1 MKRVNVAICGFGR
14 IGQQIAEL
22 LLNRSTYY
30 KQKYQIDARLVGVC
44 NSSSGLI
51 DQEGLHASKWLDKTK
66 YQVGLTEQKFLEQ
79 VQADVMIETGPSDYV
94 TGGKGLFYLNYA
106 LTHSMNAI
114 AVSKGALVVDGKK
127 LINLAHQHNKK
138 LFFSGAT
145 AAALPTVDLFEYN
158 LAGCQILEIEGVFTG
173 TTNFILNDMLQHEC
187 TFAESLEKAQAK
199 GIAEPDS
206 SFDVDGWDTA
216 AKITILANTVLGADV
231 KIQDIPRQGI
241 SHVTAEHIRGWKKEN
256 VIPRLVGFI
265 HIKNQQIQAGVELR
279 LVAANHPF
287 AHLQGSNKCIRVL
300 TQEMGELVVSGGA
313 SAPLATAA
321 AALKDFEL
329 MLKTGYC

>member
-22 LLNRSTYY
+22 LLIRSAYY
-30 KQKYQIDARLVGVC
+30 KEKYQIDARLVGVC

-51 DQEGLHASKWLDKTK
+51 DQEGLQSTQWLDKSK
-66 YQVGLTEQKFLEQ
+66 YQTDLTEQQFLEQ
-79 VQADVMIETGPSDYV
+79 VRADVIIETGPSDYV

-106 LTHSMNAI
+106 LTHNMNAI

-127 LINLAHQHNKK
+127 LSSLAHTHQQK

-158 LAGCQILEIEGVFTG
+158 LAGCQILEVEGVFTG

-187 TFAESLEKAQAK
+187 AFAESLEKAQAK

-231 KIQDIPRQGI
+231 KIQDIPRQSI
-241 SHVTAEHIRGWKKEN
+241 RHVTADHIRDWKKEN
-256 VIPRLVGFI
+256 VVPRLVGFI
-265 HIKNQQIQAGVELR
+265 HIKNQQIQTGVELR
-279 LVAANHPF
+279 LVPTNHPF

-300 TQEMGELVVSGGA
+300 TKEMGELVVSGGA

-329 MLKTGYC
+329 MLKTYC

>member
-30 KQKYQIDARLVGVC
+30 KQKYQVDARLVGVC

-51 DQEGLHASKWLDKTK
+51 DQDGLQASKWLDKAQ
-66 YQVGLTEQKFLEQ
+66 YQAGLTEQKFLQQ
-79 VQADVMIETGPSDYV
+79 VQADVIIETGPSDYV

-106 LTHSMNAI
+106 LTHNMNAI
-114 AVSKGALVVDGKK
+114 AVSKGALVVEGKK

-187 TFAESLEKAQAK
+187 AFTESLEKAQVK

-216 AKITILANTVLGADV
+216 AKITILANTVLGADI
-231 KIQDIPRQGI
+231 KIKDIPRQGI
-241 SHVTAEHIRGWKKEN
+241 SHVTADHIRDWKNEN
-256 VIPRLVGFI
+256 LTPRLVGFI
-265 HIKNQQIQAGVELR
+265 HIKNQQIQTGVELR

-300 TQEMGELVVSGGA
+300 TQEMGEFVVSGGA
-313 SAPLATAA
+313 STPLATAA

-329 MLKTGYC
+329 MLKTYC

>member
-1 MKRVNVAICGFGR
+1 MKRINVAICGFGR

-22 LLNRSTYY
+22 LLNRSAYY
-30 KQKYQIDARLVGVC
+30 KQKYQIDTCLVGVC

-51 DQEGLHASKWLDKTK
+51 DQDGLRAAKWLDKTQ
-66 YQVGLTEQKFLEQ
+66 YQAGLTEQKFLEQ
-79 VQADVMIETGPSDYV
+79 VQADVIIETGPSDYV

-106 LTHSMNAI
+106 LTHNMSAI
-114 AVSKGALVVDGKK
+114 AVSKGALVVEGKK

-187 TFAESLEKAQAK
+187 AFAESLEKAQAK
-199 GIAEPDS
+199 GIAEPNS

-216 AKITILANTVLGADV
+216 AKITILANTVLRADI

-241 SHVTAEHIRGWKKEN
+241 SHVTADHIRDWKKEDL
-256 VIPRLVGFI
+256 IPRLVGFI
-265 HIKNQQIQAGVELR
+265 HIENQQIQTGVELR
-279 LVAANHPF
+279 LVPVNHPF
-287 AHLQGSNKCIRVL
+287 GHLQGSNKCIRVL

-329 MLKTGYC
+329 ILKTGC

>member
-1 MKRVNVAICGFGR
+1 MKRINVAICGFGR

-30 KQKYQIDARLVGVC
+30 KQKYRIDARLVGVC

-51 DQEGLHASKWLDKTK
+51 DQEGLQASKWLDKTQ
-66 YQVGLTEQKFLEQ
+66 YQAGLTEQKFLEK
-79 VQADVMIETGPSDYV
+79 VQADVIIETGPSDYV

-114 AVSKGALVVDGKK
+114 AVSKGALVVEGKK

-187 TFAESLEKAQAK
+187 ALTESLEKAQAR
-199 GIAEPDS
+199 GIAEPNS

-241 SHVTAEHIRGWKKEN
+241 SHVTTEHIRDWKKK
-256 VIPRLVGFI
+256 I
-265 HIKNQQIQAGVELR
+265 
-279 LVAANHPF
+279 
-287 AHLQGSNKCIRVL
+287 
-300 TQEMGELVVSGGA
+300 
-313 SAPLATAA
+313 
-321 AALKDFEL
+321 
-329 MLKTGYC
+329 

>member
-1 MKRVNVAICGFGR
+1 MKRINLAICGFGR

-51 DQEGLHASKWLDKTK
+51 DQEGLQAAKWLDKTQ
-66 YQVGLTEQKFLEQ
+66 YQAGLTEQKFLEQ
-79 VQADVMIETGPSDYV
+79 VQADVIIETGPSDYV

-114 AVSKGALVVDGKK
+114 AVSKGALVVEGKK
-127 LINLAHQHNKK
+127 LISLAHQHNKK

-187 TFAESLEKAQAK
+187 AFAESLEKAQAK
-199 GIAEPDS
+199 GIAEPNS

-216 AKITILANTVLGADV
+216 AKITILVNTVLGADI

-241 SHVTAEHIRGWKKEN
+241 SHVTTEHIRDWKKEN
-256 VIPRLVGFI
+256 IIPRLVGFI
-265 HIKNQQIQAGVELR
+265 HIKNQQIQTGVELR
-279 LVAANHPF
+279 LVPANHPF

-300 TQEMGELVVSGGA
+300 TQEMGEFVVSGGA

-329 MLKTGYC
+329 MLKTGC

>member
-1 MKRVNVAICGFGR
+1 MKRINVAICGFGR

-51 DQEGLHASKWLDKTK
+51 EQEGLQASKWLDKTQ
-66 YQVGLTEQKFLEQ
+66 YQAGLTEQKFLEQ
-79 VQADVMIETGPSDYV
+79 VQADVIIETGPSDYV

-106 LTHSMNAI
+106 LTHSMHAI
-114 AVSKGALVVDGKK
+114 VVSKGALVVEGKK

-187 TFAESLEKAQAK
+187 AFTESLEKAQAR
-199 GIAEPDS
+199 GIAEPNS

-216 AKITILANTVLGADV
+216 AKITILVNTVLGADV

-241 SHVTAEHIRGWKKEN
+241 SHVTTEHIRDWKQEN
-256 VIPRLVGFI
+256 IIPRLVGFI
-265 HIKNQQIQAGVELR
+265 HIKNQQIQTGVELR
-279 LVAANHPF
+279 LVPANHPF

-300 TQEMGELVVSGGA
+300 TKEMGEFVVSGGA

-329 MLKTGYC
+329 MLKTGC

>member
-1 MKRVNVAICGFGR
+1 MKRINVAICGFGR

-22 LLNRSTYY
+22 LLNRSAYY

-51 DQEGLHASKWLDKTK
+51 DQDGLQAAKWLDKTQ
-66 YQVGLTEQKFLEQ
+66 YQAGLTEQKFLEQ
-79 VQADVMIETGPSDYV
+79 VQADAIIETGPSDYV

-106 LTHSMNAI
+106 LTHNMNAI
-114 AVSKGALVVDGKK
+114 AVSKGALVVEGKK
-127 LINLAHQHNKK
+127 LINLAHQHHQK

-187 TFAESLEKAQAK
+187 AFAESLEKAQAK
-199 GIAEPDS
+199 GIAEPNS

-216 AKITILANTVLGADV
+216 AKITILANTILGADI
-231 KIQDIPRQGI
+231 KIKDIPRQGI
-241 SHVTAEHIRGWKKEN
+241 SHVTADHIRDWKKEDL
-256 VIPRLVGFI
+256 IPRLVGFI
-265 HIKNQQIQAGVELR
+265 HIENQQIQTGVELR
-279 LVAANHPF
+279 LVPANHPF

-329 MLKTGYC
+329 MLKTGC

>member
-22 LLNRSTYY
+22 LLNRSEYY
-30 KQKYQIDARLVGVC
+30 QQKYQIDARLVGVC
-44 NSSSGLI
+44 KSSSGLI
-51 DQEGLHASKWLDKTK
+51 DQEGLQAAKWLDKTQ
-66 YQVGLTEQKFLEQ
+66 YQAGLTEQKFLEQ
-79 VQADVMIETGPSDYV
+79 VQADVIIETGPSDYV

-114 AVSKGALVVDGKK
+114 AVSKGALVVEGKK
-127 LINLAHQHNKK
+127 LINLAHQHKKK

-187 TFAESLEKAQAK
+187 AFAESLEKAQAK

-231 KIQDIPRQGI
+231 KIQDIPKQGI
-241 SHVTAEHIRGWKKEN
+241 SHVRADDIRDWKKEN
-256 VIPRLVGFI
+256 VVPRLVGFI
-265 HIKNQQIQAGVELR
+265 YLKNQQIQTGVELR
-279 LVAANHPF
+279 LVPANHPF
-287 AHLQGSNKCIRVL
+287 AHLQGSKKCIRVL
-300 TQEMGELVVSGGA
+300 TQEMGEFVVSGGA

-329 MLKTGYC
+329 MLKTYC

>member
-44 NSSSGLI
+44 KSSSGLI
-51 DQEGLHASKWLDKTK
+51 DQEGLQAAKWLDKTQ

-79 VQADVMIETGPSDYV
+79 VQADVIIETGPSDYV

-114 AVSKGALVVDGKK
+114 AVSKGALVIEGKK
-127 LINLAHQHNKK
+127 LINLAHQHKKK

-145 AAALPTVDLFEYN
+145 AAALPTIDLFEYN

-187 TFAESLEKAQAK
+187 AFAESLEKAQAK

-206 SFDVDGWDTA
+206 SFDVDGWDTT

-241 SHVTAEHIRGWKKEN
+241 SHVTVDHIRDWKKEN
-256 VIPRLVGFI
+256 VVPRLVGFI
-265 HIKNQQIQAGVELR
+265 HIKNQQIQTGVELR
-279 LVAANHPF
+279 LVPANHPF

-329 MLKTGYC
+329 MLKTSC

>member
-1 MKRVNVAICGFGR
+1 MKRINVAICGFGR

-51 DQEGLHASKWLDKTK
+51 DQEGLQASKWLDKTQ
-66 YQVGLTEQKFLEQ
+66 YQAGLTEQKFLEQ
-79 VQADVMIETGPSDYV
+79 VQADVIIETGPSDYV

-106 LTHSMNAI
+106 LTHNMHAI
-114 AVSKGALVVDGKK
+114 AVSKGALVVEGKK
-127 LINLAHQHNKK
+127 LVNLAHQHNKK

-187 TFAESLEKAQAK
+187 AFAESLEKAQAK

-216 AKITILANTVLGADV
+216 AKITILANTVLGADI

-241 SHVTAEHIRGWKKEN
+241 SHVTADHIRDWKKEN

-265 HIKNQQIQAGVELR
+265 YVKKQQIQTGIELR
-279 LVAANHPF
+279 LVPANHAF
-287 AHLQGSNKCIRVL
+287 AHLQGSQKCIRVL
-300 TQEMGELVVSGGA
+300 TQEMGEFVVSGGA

-329 MLKTGYC
+329 MLKTGC

>member
-1 MKRVNVAICGFGR
+1 MKRINVAICGFGR

-51 DQEGLHASKWLDKTK
+51 DQEGLQASKWLDKTQ
-66 YQVGLTEQKFLEQ
+66 YQAGLTEQKFLKQ
-79 VQADVMIETGPSDYV
+79 VQADVIIETGPSDYV

-114 AVSKGALVVDGKK
+114 AVSKGALVVEGKK
-127 LINLAHQHNKK
+127 LINLAHQHSKK

-187 TFAESLEKAQAK
+187 AFTESLEKAQAR
-199 GIAEPDS
+199 GIAEPNS

-216 AKITILANTVLGADV
+216 AKITILANTVLGVDV

-241 SHVTAEHIRGWKKEN
+241 SHVTTEHIRDWKKEN
-256 VIPRLVGFI
+256 IIPRLVGFI
-265 HIKNQQIQAGVELR
+265 HIKNQQIQTGVELR
-279 LVAANHPF
+279 LVPANHPF

-300 TQEMGELVVSGGA
+300 TQEMGEFVVSGGA

-329 MLKTGYC
+329 MLKTGC

>member
-1 MKRVNVAICGFGR
+1 
-14 IGQQIAEL
+14 
-22 LLNRSTYY
+22 
-30 KQKYQIDARLVGVC
+30 
-44 NSSSGLI
+44 
-51 DQEGLHASKWLDKTK
+51 
-66 YQVGLTEQKFLEQ
+66 
-79 VQADVMIETGPSDYV
+79 
-94 TGGKGLFYLNYA
+94 NYA
-106 LTHSMNAI
+106 LTNNMNAI
-114 AVSKGALVVDGKK
+114 AVSKGALVVEGKK

-187 TFAESLEKAQAK
+187 AFAESLEKAQAK

-265 HIKNQQIQAGVELR
+265 HIKNQQIQTGVELR
-279 LVAANHPF
+279 LVPANHPF

-300 TQEMGELVVSGGA
+300 TQEMGEFVVSGGA

-329 MLKTGYC
+329 MLKTGC

>member
-30 KQKYQIDARLVGVC
+30 KQKYQIDTRLVGVC

-51 DQEGLHASKWLDKTK
+51 DQDGLQAAKWLDKTQ
-66 YQVGLTEQKFLEQ
+66 YQAGLTEQKFLEQ
-79 VQADVMIETGPSDYV
+79 VQADVIIETGPSDYV

-106 LTHSMNAI
+106 LTHNMNAI
-114 AVSKGALVVDGKK
+114 AVSKGALVVEGKK

-173 TTNFILNDMLQHEC
+173 TTNFILNDMLQNEC
-187 TFAESLEKAQAK
+187 AFAESLEKAQAK
-199 GIAEPDS
+199 GIAEPNS

-216 AKITILANTVLGADV
+216 AKITILVNTVLGADV

-241 SHVTAEHIRGWKKEN
+241 SHVTADHIRDWKKEDL
-256 VIPRLVGFI
+256 IPRLVGFI
-265 HIKNQQIQAGVELR
+265 HIENQQIQTGVELR
-279 LVAANHPF
+279 LVPANHPF

-329 MLKTGYC
+329 MLKTGC

>member
-1 MKRVNVAICGFGR
+1 MKRINVAICGFGR

-51 DQEGLHASKWLDKTK
+51 NQDGLQASKWLDKTQ
-66 YQVGLTEQKFLEQ
+66 YQAGLTEQKFLEK
-79 VQADVMIETGPSDYV
+79 VQADVIIETGPSDYV

-106 LTHSMNAI
+106 LTNNMNAI
-114 AVSKGALVVDGKK
+114 AVSKGALVVEGKK

-187 TFAESLEKAQAK
+187 AFVESLEKAQAK

-265 HIKNQQIQAGVELR
+265 HIKNQQIQTGVELR
-279 LVAANHPF
+279 LVPANHPF

-300 TQEMGELVVSGGA
+300 TQEMGEFVVSGGA
-313 SAPLATAA
+313 SAPLATAT

-329 MLKTGYC
+329 MLKTGC

>member
-1 MKRVNVAICGFGR
+1 MKRINVAICGFGR

-51 DQEGLHASKWLDKTK
+51 EQEGLQASKWLDKTQ
-66 YQVGLTEQKFLEQ
+66 YQAGLTEQKFLEQ
-79 VQADVMIETGPSDYV
+79 VQADVIIETGPSDYV

-106 LTHSMNAI
+106 LTHSMHAI
-114 AVSKGALVVDGKK
+114 AVSKGALVVEGKK

-187 TFAESLEKAQAK
+187 AFTESLEKAQAR
-199 GIAEPDS
+199 GIAEPNS

-216 AKITILANTVLGADV
+216 AKITILVNTVLGADV

-241 SHVTAEHIRGWKKEN
+241 SHVTTEHIRDWKQEN
-256 VIPRLVGFI
+256 IIPRLVGFI
-265 HIKNQQIQAGVELR
+265 HIKNQQIQTGVELR
-279 LVAANHPF
+279 LVPANHPF

-300 TQEMGELVVSGGA
+300 TQEMGEFVVSGGA

-329 MLKTGYC
+329 MLKTGC

>member
-1 MKRVNVAICGFGR
+1 MKRINVAICGFGR

-22 LLNRSTYY
+22 LLNRSAYY
-30 KQKYQIDARLVGVC
+30 KQKYQIDARLVAVC

-51 DQEGLHASKWLDKTK
+51 DQDGLQAAKWLDKTQ
-66 YQVGLTEQKFLEQ
+66 YQAGLTEQKFLEQ
-79 VQADVMIETGPSDYV
+79 VQADVIIETGPSDYV

-106 LTHSMNAI
+106 LTHNMNAI
-114 AVSKGALVVDGKK
+114 AVSKGALVVEGKK
-127 LINLAHQHNKK
+127 IINLAHQHNKK

-187 TFAESLEKAQAK
+187 AFAESLEKAQAK
-199 GIAEPDS
+199 GIAEPNS

-216 AKITILANTVLGADV
+216 AKITILANTVLRADI

-241 SHVTAEHIRGWKKEN
+241 SHVTADHIRDWKKEDL
-256 VIPRLVGFI
+256 IPRLVGFI
-265 HIKNQQIQAGVELR
+265 HIENQQIQTGVELR
-279 LVAANHPF
+279 LVPANHPF

-329 MLKTGYC
+329 MLKTGC

>member
-1 MKRVNVAICGFGR
+1 MKRINVAICGFGR

-51 DQEGLHASKWLDKTK
+51 DQEGLQAVKWLDKTQ
-66 YQVGLTEQKFLEQ
+66 YQTGLTEQKFLEQ
-79 VQADVMIETGPSDYV
+79 VQADVIIETGPSDYM

-158 LAGCQILEIEGVFTG
+158 LAGCQILEVEGVFTG

-187 TFAESLEKAQAK
+187 AFAESLEKAQAK
-199 GIAEPDS
+199 GIAEPNS
-206 SFDVDGWDTA
+206 SLDVDGWDTA
-216 AKITILANTVLGADV
+216 AKITILANAVLGVDI

-241 SHVTAEHIRGWKKEN
+241 SHVTADHIRDWKKGN

-265 HIKNQQIQAGVELR
+265 HIKNPQIQTGVELR
-279 LVAANHPF
+279 LVPANHPF

-300 TQEMGELVVSGGA
+300 TQEMGEFVVSGGA

-329 MLKTGYC
+329 MLKTGC

>member
-1 MKRVNVAICGFGR
+1 MKRINVAICGFGR

-51 DQEGLHASKWLDKTK
+51 NQDGLQASKWLDKTQ
-66 YQVGLTEQKFLEQ
+66 YQVGLTEQKFLEK
-79 VQADVMIETGPSDYV
+79 VQADVIIETGPSDYV

-127 LINLAHQHNKK
+127 LINLAHQQNKK

-158 LAGCQILEIEGVFTG
+158 LAGCQILEVEGVFTG
-173 TTNFILNDMLQHEC
+173 TTNFILNDMLQHEYAF
-187 TFAESLEKAQAK
+187 TESLEKAQAR

-216 AKITILANTVLGADV
+216 AKITILANTVLGAGV

-241 SHVTAEHIRGWKKEN
+241 SHVTTEHIRDWKKEN
-256 VIPRLVGFI
+256 IIPRLVGFI
-265 HIKNQQIQAGVELR
+265 HIKNQQIQTGVELR
-279 LVAANHPF
+279 LVPANHPF

-300 TQEMGELVVSGGA
+300 TQEMGEFVVSGGA

-329 MLKTGYC
+329 MLKTGC

>member
-1 MKRVNVAICGFGR
+1 M
-14 IGQQIAEL
+14 
-22 LLNRSTYY
+22 
-30 KQKYQIDARLVGVC
+30 AR
-44 NSSSGLI
+44 
-51 DQEGLHASKWLDKTK
+51 
-66 YQVGLTEQKFLEQ
+66 
-79 VQADVMIETGPSDYV
+79 
-94 TGGKGLFYLNYA
+94 
-106 LTHSMNAI
+106 
-114 AVSKGALVVDGKK
+114 
-127 LINLAHQHNKK
+127 QHNKK
-138 LFFSGAT
+138 LFSGAT
-145 AAALPTVDLFEYN
+145 AAALPTVDLFKYN
-158 LAGCQILEIEGVFTG
+158 LAGCEILEIEGVFTG

-187 TFAESLEKAQAK
+187 AFADSLGKAQTK

-241 SHVTAEHIRGWKKEN
+241 SHVTADHIGDWKKEN
-256 VIPRLVGFI
+256 VVPRLVGFI
-265 HIKNQQIQAGVELR
+265 HIKNQQIQTGVELR
-279 LVAANHPF
+279 LVPAHHPF

-329 MLKTGYC
+329 MLKTYC

>member
-1 MKRVNVAICGFGR
+1 MKRINVAICGFGR

-51 DQEGLHASKWLDKTK
+51 DQEGLQASKWLDKTQ
-66 YQVGLTEQKFLEQ
+66 YQAGLTEQKFLEQ
-79 VQADVMIETGPSDYV
+79 VQADVIIETGPSDYV

-114 AVSKGALVVDGKK
+114 AVSKGALVVEGKK

-187 TFAESLEKAQAK
+187 AFTESLEKAQAR
-199 GIAEPDS
+199 GIAEPNS

-216 AKITILANTVLGADV
+216 AKITILVNTVLGADV

-241 SHVTAEHIRGWKKEN
+241 SHVTTEHIRDWKQEN
-256 VIPRLVGFI
+256 IIPRLVGFI
-265 HIKNQQIQAGVELR
+265 HIKNQQIQTGVELR
-279 LVAANHPF
+279 LVPANHPF

-300 TQEMGELVVSGGA
+300 TQEMGEFVVSGGA

-329 MLKTGYC
+329 MLKTGC

>member
-1 MKRVNVAICGFGR
+1 
-14 IGQQIAEL
+14 
-22 LLNRSTYY
+22 
-30 KQKYQIDARLVGVC
+30 
-44 NSSSGLI
+44 
-51 DQEGLHASKWLDKTK
+51 
-66 YQVGLTEQKFLEQ
+66 
-79 VQADVMIETGPSDYV
+79 
-94 TGGKGLFYLNYA
+94 
-106 LTHSMNAI
+106 MNAI

-187 TFAESLEKAQAK
+187 AFTESLEKAQAK
-199 GIAEPDS
+199 GIAEPNS

-216 AKITILANTVLGADV
+216 AKITILANTILEAEV

-241 SHVTAEHIRGWKKEN
+241 SHVTADHIRDWKKGN

-265 HIKNQQIQAGVELR
+265 HIKNQQIQTGVELR
-279 LVAANHPF
+279 LVPANHPF

-300 TQEMGELVVSGGA
+300 TQEMGEFVVSGGA

-329 MLKTGYC
+329 MLKTDC

>member
-1 MKRVNVAICGFGR
+1 M
-14 IGQQIAEL
+14 
-22 LLNRSTYY
+22 
-30 KQKYQIDARLVGVC
+30 
-44 NSSSGLI
+44 
-51 DQEGLHASKWLDKTK
+51 
-66 YQVGLTEQKFLEQ
+66 
-79 VQADVMIETGPSDYV
+79 
-94 TGGKGLFYLNYA
+94 TGGKGLFYLDYA

-127 LINLAHQHNKK
+127 LVNLAHQHNKK

-187 TFAESLEKAQAK
+187 AFAESLGKAQAK

-231 KIQDIPRQGI
+231 KIQDIPKQGI
-241 SHVTAEHIRGWKKEN
+241 SHVTADYIRDWKKEN
-256 VIPRLVGFI
+256 VVPRLVGFI
-265 HIKNQQIQAGVELR
+265 HIENQQIQTGVELR
-279 LVAANHPF
+279 LVPVNHPF

-300 TQEMGELVVSGGA
+300 TQEMGEFVVSGGA

-329 MLKTGYC
+329 MLKTGC

>member
-1 MKRVNVAICGFGR
+1 MAICGFGR

-51 DQEGLHASKWLDKTK
+51 DQEGLQASKWLDKTQ
-66 YQVGLTEQKFLEQ
+66 YQAGLTEQKFLEQ
-79 VQADVMIETGPSDYV
+79 VQADVIIETGPSDYV

-106 LTHSMNAI
+106 LAHNMNAI
-114 AVSKGALVVDGKK
+114 AVSKGALVVEGKK

-173 TTNFILNDMLQHEC
+173 TTNFNLNDMLQHEC
-187 TFAESLEKAQAK
+187 AFTESLEKAQAK

-216 AKITILANTVLGADV
+216 AKITILANTVLGADI
-231 KIQDIPRQGI
+231 KIKDIPRQGI
-241 SHVTAEHIRGWKKEN
+241 SHVTADHIRDWKNEN
-256 VIPRLVGFI
+256 LTPRLVGFI
-265 HIKNQQIQAGVELR
+265 HIKHQQIQTGVELR

-300 TQEMGELVVSGGA
+300 AQEMGEFVVSGGA
-313 SAPLATAA
+313 SAPLATAS

-329 MLKTGYC
+329 MLKTGCYN

>member
-30 KQKYQIDARLVGVC
+30 KQNYQIDARLVGVC

-79 VQADVMIETGPSDYV
+79 VQADVIIETGPSDYV
-94 TGGKGLFYLNYA
+94 TGGKGLFYLDYA

-127 LINLAHQHNKK
+127 LVNLAHQHNKK

-187 TFAESLEKAQAK
+187 AFAESLEKAQAK

-265 HIKNQQIQAGVELR
+265 HIKNQQIQTGVELR
-279 LVAANHPF
+279 LVPANHPF

-300 TQEMGELVVSGGA
+300 TQEMGEFVVSGGA

-329 MLKTGYC
+329 MLKTGC

>member
-1 MKRVNVAICGFGR
+1 MKRINVAICGFGR

-51 DQEGLHASKWLDKTK
+51 DQEGLQAVKWLDKTQ
-66 YQVGLTEQKFLEQ
+66 YQAGLTEQKFLEK
-79 VQADVMIETGPSDYV
+79 VQADVIIETGPSDYV

-114 AVSKGALVVDGKK
+114 AVSKGALVVEGKK

-145 AAALPTVDLFEYN
+145 AAALPTVDLCEYN
-158 LAGCQILEIEGVFTG
+158 LAGCQILEVEGVFTG

-187 TFAESLEKAQAK
+187 AFTESLEKAQAK
-199 GIAEPDS
+199 GIAETDS

-241 SHVTAEHIRGWKKEN
+241 SHVTTEHIRDWKKEN
-256 VIPRLVGFI
+256 IIPRLVGFI
-265 HIKNQQIQAGVELR
+265 HIKNQQIQTGVELR
-279 LVAANHPF
+279 LVPANHPF

-300 TQEMGELVVSGGA
+300 TQEMGEFVVSGGA
-313 SAPLATAA
+313 SAQLATAV

-329 MLKTGYC
+329 MLKTGC

>member
-51 DQEGLHASKWLDKTK
+51 DQEGLQAAKWLDKTQ
-66 YQVGLTEQKFLEQ
+66 YQAGLTEQKFLEQ
-79 VQADVMIETGPSDYV
+79 VQADVMIETGPSDYM

-114 AVSKGALVVDGKK
+114 AVSKGALVVEGKK
-127 LINLAHQHNKK
+127 LINLAHQHKKK

-173 TTNFILNDMLQHEC
+173 TTNFILNNMLQHEC
-187 TFAESLEKAQAK
+187 AFAESLEKAQAK

-216 AKITILANTVLGADV
+216 AKITILANTVFGADV

-265 HIKNQQIQAGVELR
+265 HIENQQIQTGVELR
-279 LVAANHPF
+279 LVPANHPF

-300 TQEMGELVVSGGA
+300 TQEMGEFVVSGGA

-329 MLKTGYC
+329 MLKTSC

>member
-51 DQEGLHASKWLDKTK
+51 DQEGFQTSKWLDKTRF
-66 YQVGLTEQKFLEQ
+66 QEGLTEQKFLEQ
-79 VQADVMIETGPSDYV
+79 VQADVIIETGPSDYV

-106 LTHSMNAI
+106 LTHNMNAI

-127 LINLAHQHNKK
+127 LVNLAHQHNKK

-173 TTNFILNDMLQHEC
+173 TTNFILNDMLQHGC
-187 TFAESLEKAQAK
+187 AFAESLEKAQTK

-216 AKITILANTVLGADV
+216 AKITILANTVLGADI

-241 SHVTAEHIRGWKKEN
+241 SHVTPDHIRDWKKEN

-265 HIKNQQIQAGVELR
+265 HVKNQQIETGVELR
-279 LVAANHPF
+279 LVRANHAF
-287 AHLQGSNKCIRVL
+287 AHLQGSQKCIRVL
-300 TQEMGELVVSGGA
+300 TQEMGEFVVSGGA
-313 SAPLATAA
+313 SAPLATGA

-329 MLKTGYC
+329 MLKTGY

>member
-1 MKRVNVAICGFGR
+1 
-14 IGQQIAEL
+14 
-22 LLNRSTYY
+22 
-30 KQKYQIDARLVGVC
+30 
-44 NSSSGLI
+44 
-51 DQEGLHASKWLDKTK
+51 
-66 YQVGLTEQKFLEQ
+66 
-79 VQADVMIETGPSDYV
+79 
-94 TGGKGLFYLNYA
+94 
-106 LTHSMNAI
+106 
-114 AVSKGALVVDGKK
+114 
-127 LINLAHQHNKK
+127 NKK

-187 TFAESLEKAQAK
+187 AFTESLEKAQAR
-199 GIAEPDS
+199 GIAEPNS

-241 SHVTAEHIRGWKKEN
+241 SHVTTEHIRDWKKEN
-256 VIPRLVGFI
+256 IIPRLVGFI
-265 HIKNQQIQAGVELR
+265 HIKNQQIQTGVELR
-279 LVAANHPF
+279 LVPANHPF
-287 AHLQGSNKCIRVL
+287 AHLQSSNKCIRVL
-300 TQEMGELVVSGGA
+300 TQEMGEFVVSGGA

-329 MLKTGYC
+329 MLKTGC

>member
-1 MKRVNVAICGFGR
+1 MKRVNLAICGFGR

-30 KQKYQIDARLVGVC
+30 KQKYQVDARLVGVC

-51 DQEGLHASKWLDKTK
+51 DQDGLQASKWLDKAQ
-66 YQVGLTEQKFLEQ
+66 YQAGLTEQKFLQQ
-79 VQADVMIETGPSDYV
+79 VQADVIIETGPSDYV

-106 LTHSMNAI
+106 LTHNMNAI
-114 AVSKGALVVDGKK
+114 AVSKGALVVQGKK

-145 AAALPTVDLFEYN
+145 AAALPTIDLFEYN

-187 TFAESLEKAQAK
+187 AFTESLEKAQVK

-216 AKITILANTVLGADV
+216 AKITILANTVLGADI
-231 KIQDIPRQGI
+231 KIKDIPRQGI
-241 SHVTAEHIRGWKKEN
+241 SHVTADHIRDWKNEN
-256 VIPRLVGFI
+256 LTPRLVGFI
-265 HIKNQQIQAGVELR
+265 HIKNQQIQTGVELR

-300 TQEMGELVVSGGA
+300 TQEMGEFVVSGGA

-321 AALKDFEL
+321 AVLKDFEL
-329 MLKTGYC
+329 LLKTGC

>member
-22 LLNRSTYY
+22 LLNRSAYY

-51 DQEGLHASKWLDKTK
+51 DQDGLQAAKWLDKTQ
-66 YQVGLTEQKFLEQ
+66 YQAGLTEQKFLEQ
-79 VQADVMIETGPSDYV
+79 VQADAIIETGPSDYV

-106 LTHSMNAI
+106 LTHNMNAI
-114 AVSKGALVVDGKK
+114 AVSKGALVVEGKK
-127 LINLAHQHNKK
+127 LINLAHQHHQK

-145 AAALPTVDLFEYN
+145 AVALPTVDLFEYN

-187 TFAESLEKAQAK
+187 AFAESLEKAQAK
-199 GIAEPDS
+199 GIAEPNS

-231 KIQDIPRQGI
+231 KIKDIPIQGI
-241 SHVTAEHIRGWKKEN
+241 SHVTADHIRDWKKEDL
-256 VIPRLVGFI
+256 IPRLVGFI
-265 HIKNQQIQAGVELR
+265 HIENQQIQTGVELR
-279 LVAANHPF
+279 LVPANHPF
-287 AHLQGSNKCIRVL
+287 GHLQGSNKCIRVL
-300 TQEMGELVVSGGA
+300 TQEMGELVVNGGA

-329 MLKTGYC
+329 MLKTGC

>member
-1 MKRVNVAICGFGR
+1 MKRINVAICGFGR
-14 IGQQIAEL
+14 IGQQIAE

-51 DQEGLHASKWLDKTK
+51 NQDGLQASKWLDKTQ
-66 YQVGLTEQKFLEQ
+66 YQAGLTEQKFLEK
-79 VQADVMIETGPSDYV
+79 VQADVIIETGPSDYV

-106 LTHSMNAI
+106 LTNNMNAI
-114 AVSKGALVVDGKK
+114 AVSKGALVVEGKK

-187 TFAESLEKAQAK
+187 AFAESLEKAQAK

-265 HIKNQQIQAGVELR
+265 HIKNQQIQTGVELR
-279 LVAANHPF
+279 LVPANHPF

-300 TQEMGELVVSGGA
+300 TQEMGEFVVSGGA

-329 MLKTGYC
+329 MLKTGC

>member
-1 MKRVNVAICGFGR
+1 MKRINVAICGFGR

-51 DQEGLHASKWLDKTK
+51 DQEGLQASKWLDKTQ
-66 YQVGLTEQKFLEQ
+66 YQAGLTEQKFLEQ
-79 VQADVMIETGPSDYV
+79 VQADVIIETGPSDYV

-106 LTHSMNAI
+106 LTHSMNVI
-114 AVSKGALVVDGKK
+114 AVSKGALVVEGKK

-187 TFAESLEKAQAK
+187 AFTESLEKAQAR
-199 GIAEPDS
+199 GIAEPNS

-216 AKITILANTVLGADV
+216 AKITILVNTVLGADV

-241 SHVTAEHIRGWKKEN
+241 SHVTTEHIRDWKQEN
-256 VIPRLVGFI
+256 IIPRLVGFI
-265 HIKNQQIQAGVELR
+265 HIKNQQIQTGVELR
-279 LVAANHPF
+279 LVPANHPF

-300 TQEMGELVVSGGA
+300 TQEMGEFVVSGGA

-329 MLKTGYC
+329 MLKTGC